1 MKPGSHHN
9 FYTGKLETKIKLG
22 PKVTL
27 ESSAVSLTQH
37 LEPAQAIGY
46 SARGSCYIIRVGSIY
61 LHCLLSVYGS
71 YVGIQT
77 SDDQYILKF
86 FFDPKTMM
94 SFISGSMT
102 FKDLLTSGQWTCW
115 VCKYFPS
122 VTYTVDNIDEIIN
135 EIIKASTGSK
145 EYHLC

>member
-1 MKPGSHHN
+1 MKQGRHHL
-9 FYTGKLETKIKLG
+9 FPTGKLETKIKLG

-37 LEPAQAIGY
+37 LEPAKAIGY
-46 SARGSCYIIRVGSIY
+46 SAGGSCYIIRVGSIY
-61 LHCLLSVYGS
+61 LHCLPSSYGS

-77 SDDQYILKF
+77 SDDSCVLKL

-94 SFISGSMT
+94 RFISGSIT
-102 FKDLLTSGQWTCW
+102 FKDLLTSSQWICL
-115 VCKYFPS
+115 VCKEYPN
-122 VTYTVDNIDEIIN
+122 VTYVVENVDKIIN
-135 EIIKASTGSK
+135 EIIKASAGSK